1 MKTKIKTKTKG
12 QRLLVV
18 FGNFQRGH
26 RGIDAGRRRHVGA
39 FGFLEHEFLGFGR
52 GHHACVAVA
61 GVRQR
66 AKKITFTP
74 QERGDSAGKER
85 S

>member
-1 MKTKIKTKTKG
+1 M
-12 QRLLVV
+12 RAL
-18 FGNFQRGH
+18 
-26 RGIDAGRRRHVGA
+26 
-39 FGFLEHEFLGFGR
+39 GFLEHEFLGFGR